1 MHCYT
6 SSIRIL
12 EKYPSR
18 GSNLLGLQ
26 GSNLQ
31 LYKIRGLSWPNVK
44 ELGQRLIFAKNDFF

>member
-12 EKYPSR
+12 EKYQSR